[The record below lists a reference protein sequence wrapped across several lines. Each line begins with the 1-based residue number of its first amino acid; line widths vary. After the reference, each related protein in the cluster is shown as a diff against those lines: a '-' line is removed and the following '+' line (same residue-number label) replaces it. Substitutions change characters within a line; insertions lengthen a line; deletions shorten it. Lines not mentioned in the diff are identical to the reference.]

1 MNLKK
6 QNMASLPFV
15 YIYILFYKYQLHE
28 CEKYDKLLKKI
39 EKNTYIKMKKKNEKK
54 LTSMFVL

>member
-28 CEKYDKLLKKI
+28 CEKYDKLLKK
-39 EKNTYIKMKKKNEKK
+39 NRKKYLYKNEEKK
-54 LTSMFVL
+54 WKKAY